1 MRIAAVTLLL
11 CHAVSGFVSPSPQQ
25 STTQLYAG
33 KDDGNPLGGFFQG
46 VSNFFAELDAFVD
59 DASARRLGNG
69 MRVLWNQNDIF
80 LRLAS
85 YLICLIAVLFSG
97 AAFYGKRKSNFY
109 GESDKM
115 RKADRDVADPLEDY
129 QGPTNTGMFKWV
141 YVSLGKLEGS
151 KLCAMKAM

>member
-69 MRVLWNQNDIF
+69 MRVLWNQRKISLLISCALLPCF
-80 LRLAS
+80 LQ
-85 YLICLIAVLFSG
+85 VLLSM
-97 AAFYGKRKSNFY
+97 
-109 GESDKM
+109 ESENQISTEKVT
-115 RKADRDVADPLEDY
+115 R
-129 QGPTNTGMFKWV
+129 
-141 YVSLGKLEGS
+141 
-151 KLCAMKAM
+151 